1 MSEKDYYEQSIVKMI
16 KGIDRVDLLIYLN
29 RLISNILKN
38 VKWKGDY
45 DSGRK
50 EIL

>member
-1 MSEKDYYEQSIVKMI
+1 MNEKEYYEQSIVKMI

-38 VKWKGDY
+38 VK
-45 DSGRK
+45 
-50 EIL
+50 

>member
-29 RLISNILKN
+29 RLISNILNN
-38 VKWKGDY
+38 VK
-45 DSGRK
+45 
-50 EIL
+50 